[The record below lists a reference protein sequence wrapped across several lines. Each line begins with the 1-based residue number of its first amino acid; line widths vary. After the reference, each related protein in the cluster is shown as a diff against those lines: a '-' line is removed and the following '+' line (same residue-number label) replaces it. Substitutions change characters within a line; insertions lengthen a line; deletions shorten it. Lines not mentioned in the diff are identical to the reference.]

1 MASSSITAEEAAQVL
16 ARAERVLT
24 TGQLIDAYDDLAE
37 RIQQT
42 LDGTSPVVLAAMVG
56 GLIPAAQLL
65 ARMDMQ
71 LEVDYL
77 HATRYRGG
85 TSGHD
90 VQWLREPGPKLV
102 GRHVVIV
109 DDILDE
115 GYTLAAMLEAVRRA
129 GVASVRSAVLVEKR
143 HSRRAPGLEADF
155 VGLEVPDRYVF
166 GCGMDYKGWH
176 RQLPAIYAAAPVD
189 A

>member
-1 MASSSITAEEAAQVL
+1 MASRTITSDQAAAVL
-16 ARAERVLT
+16 ARAERVIT
-24 TGQLIDAYDDLAE
+24 TGQVLDAYDALAE
-37 RIQQT
+37 QIEQALAGR
-42 LDGTSPVVLAAMVG
+42 SPVVLAAMVG

-65 ARMDMQ
+65 TRMEMQ
-71 LEVDYL
+71 LEMGYL

-85 TSGHD
+85 TRGFD
-90 VQWLREPGPKLV
+90 VEWVRAPDARLA
-102 GRHVVIV
+102 GRDVLIV

-115 GYTLAAMLEAVRRA
+115 GHTLAAMMEAVRGV

-143 HSRRAPGLEADF
+143 HPRRAPDFEADF

-176 RQLPAIYAAAPVD
+176 RQLPAIYAAADED